1 VALDAGTVD
10 ALRAHR
16 KLQAAERHAF
26 GPAYHDHGLAFCRED
41 GTPLRPRSFSRM
53 FDRHVTAAGLPRI
66 RLHDLRHSWASLAL
80 GAGVHPKIVSERLG
94 HASISVMLDTYSHV
108 TVGLQQDAADTVAA
122 LLR

>member
-1 VALDAGTVD
+1 
-10 ALRAHR
+10 
-16 KLQAAERHAF
+16 
-26 GPAYHDHGLAFCRED
+26 
-41 GTPLRPRSFSRM
+41 M